1 MEQIDIMDYIW
12 KLARLAKR
20 RPMGEHRLPRS
31 AYRVLKT
38 INCEGRVQLSELA
51 EKLDIR
57 PSSLSE
63 IISKMTEHEL
73 VDKIKSEED
82 SRIIYVSVSDKGQ
95 AQLRHNEEVY
105 TALKNKV
112 NEALTAEEKR
122 QFAAICEK
130 LIVELDSAG
139 KDEGEYK

>member
-1 MEQIDIMDYIW
+1 MEQIDIMDYIL

-38 INCEGRVQLSELA
+38 IDGEDKVQLSELA

-57 PSSLSE
+57 LSSLSE

-82 SRIIYVSVSDKGQ
+82 SRIIYVSVSDKGRT
-95 AQLRHNEEVY
+95 QLRHNEEVY

-139 KDEGEYK
+139 KDEGDQL